1 MKGIAVSK
9 GVAIGKAYLLDR
21 SKFCILKQKL
31 KKHEVER
38 EIERFRDAIAK
49 TKLQLT
55 DIKNRAEKI
64 ADKYAVI
71 LDTYILLLDDDILVN
86 DTIENIKKQRTNAE
100 WTLNQTLQN
109 FLSLFEN
116 INDDYLKGKKDDLDL
131 LVQAIL
137 RNLVGHGQETL
148 SDIHEPVIIVT
159 HSLSP
164 SDTLSMPRNF
174 IKGLALSLIHI

>member
-9 GVAIGKAYLLDR
+9 GGAIGKAYLLDR
-21 SKFCILKQKL
+21 SKYCILKEKL
-31 KKHEVER
+31 EESEVEN
-38 EIERFRDAIAK
+38 EVDRFREAIEK
-49 TKLQLT
+49 TKSQMK

-71 LDTYILLLDDDILVN
+71 LDTYTLLLDDEILVN
-86 DTIENIKKQRTNAE
+86 DTIQNIRKHGNNAE

-109 FLSLFEN
+109 FLNLFDN

-137 RNLVGHGQETL
+137 RNLMGHSHET
-148 SDIHEPVIIVT
+148 
-159 HSLSP
+159 
-164 SDTLSMPRNF
+164 
-174 IKGLALSLIHI
+174 